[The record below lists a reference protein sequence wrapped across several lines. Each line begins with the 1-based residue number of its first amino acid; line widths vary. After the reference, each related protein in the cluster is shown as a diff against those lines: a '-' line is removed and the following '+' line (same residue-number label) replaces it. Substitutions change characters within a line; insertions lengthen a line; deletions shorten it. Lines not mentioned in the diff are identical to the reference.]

1 MLSLFVLSYIIYQLA
16 DYKPGSPSNFD
27 KANITIGPAGTTGPN
42 ATAMIDLWGFLRRRQ
57 IPSRVPTDEVLP
69 VHVFDNVIGLRVP
82 ICLTLRFD
90 EVLDAQKLVRSLA
103 RLAELGDWKKLG
115 GRLRLNV

>member
-1 MLSLFVLSYIIYQLA
+1 
-16 DYKPGSPSNFD
+16 
-27 KANITIGPAGTTGPN
+27 
-42 ATAMIDLWGFLRRRQ
+42 
-57 IPSRVPTDEVLP
+57 VPTDEVLP
-69 VHVFDNVIGLRVP
+69 VHAFDNAIGLRVP